1 MKVAHFLLVIVFS
14 IGISNLTFGARQLEE
29 AEVVQLLQ
37 ELTKEP
43 KKTWITAGTIEAVH
57 EEYKTAKTTDLNEI
71 DNQISQKINEY
82 QNNLDNTALAED
94 IQKMKLDAIPF
105 NTRYKLSN
113 EYRMTSVVTL
123 KYDGDR
129 FYWKINVDSRTD
141 SIKPEKELA
150 NNFMTDNFNLEWNAE
165 RIFAWDGQ
173 NYTTY
178 SSGNHA
184 VIDSKSD
191 SLRPVNGPLTA
202 GVIPWGY
209 GYYTYENLINAEP
222 TATEDILDGQIRIV
236 LTLKDLY
243 GMFLTFVLDAEK
255 NYTLISHSIE
265 MGEVVFTRQYDNYV
279 NINDN
284 WVPTTILLEEYEAI
298 TNRLLKRNLWNFTSI
313 DGNTPA
319 IDSFEIEFD
328 DDAIVEYVS
337 DVTNKPA
344 MYRNW
349 VTANTDELLAERLTY
364 AANQGSQKQNCA
376 TVALKYAVDQLGK
389 EVADSQLAELVADST
404 GDTSLLEMKQFV
416 QSLGLYCQAVTTD
429 LDTLKNLDNCQIILH
444 IPGRSHFVV
453 LESIDDKY
461 VRVIDLASNKF
472 YYRTDINFFGMD
484 WTQGIALLISDNNI
498 AGNFTNIND
507 EELTDITG
515 ATGYS
520 CTYLLQDYNVAFCS
534 YLGGFCDGN
543 YMIFWQRWGCK
554 SAASGSCSTTK
565 MERARSCFCLN
576 NPDWPTDCTGDG
588 EWNFYY
594 MRACN

>member
-123 KYDGDR
+123 KYDGDK

-222 TATEDILDGQIRIV
+222 TATEDIVDGQIQV
-236 LTLKDLY
+236 TLTLNDLN
-243 GMFLTFVLDAEK
+243 GMFMTSVLDAEK
-255 NYTLISHSIE
+255 NYSLISHSIE

-284 WVPTTILLEEYEAI
+284 WVPTTVLVQREMDKSTLLL
-298 TNRLLKRNLWNFTSI
+298 RDFPCLW
-313 DGNTPA
+313 
-319 IDSFEIEFD
+319 
-328 DDAIVEYVS
+328 
-337 DVTNKPA
+337 
-344 MYRNW
+344 
-349 VTANTDELLAERLTY
+349 
-364 AANQGSQKQNCA
+364 
-376 TVALKYAVDQLGK
+376 
-389 EVADSQLAELVADST
+389 
-404 GDTSLLEMKQFV
+404 
-416 QSLGLYCQAVTTD
+416 
-429 LDTLKNLDNCQIILH
+429 QI
-444 IPGRSHFVV
+444 
-453 LESIDDKY
+453 
-461 VRVIDLASNKF
+461 
-472 YYRTDINFFGMD
+472 M
-484 WTQGIALLISDNNI
+484 
-498 AGNFTNIND
+498 
-507 EELTDITG
+507 
-515 ATGYS
+515 
-520 CTYLLQDYNVAFCS
+520 
-534 YLGGFCDGN
+534 
-543 YMIFWQRWGCK
+543 
-554 SAASGSCSTTK
+554 
-565 MERARSCFCLN
+565 
-576 NPDWPTDCTGDG
+576 
-588 EWNFYY
+588 
-594 MRACN
+594 